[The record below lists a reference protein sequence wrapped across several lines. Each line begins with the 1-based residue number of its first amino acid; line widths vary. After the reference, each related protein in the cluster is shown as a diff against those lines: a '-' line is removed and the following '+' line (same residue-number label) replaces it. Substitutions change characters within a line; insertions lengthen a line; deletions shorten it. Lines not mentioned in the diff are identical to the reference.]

1 MSERLID
8 NGDEDGVNATLT
20 SPISADGRAAPGE
33 RYAVPARCGRAVR
46 LDAGQEIRIVNTHGT
61 QVCDTWAFNAA
72 ALNEFLSMEHAR
84 AWLDR
89 MTPRPG
95 DALVTNRRRPILTFL
110 EDSSPGV
117 HDTFIAAC
125 DLYRFRTLGV
135 EGYHDNCADNLRMAM
150 KAVGARVG
158 EVPSPLNLWMN
169 IPIAAD
175 LSIGW
180 LPPVAR
186 PGDHVLLRAE
196 MDCYVAMSACPQD
209 IVPINGEA
217 CSPVEL
223 HFEVS

>member
-1 MSERLID
+1 MTGMIPD

-20 SPISADGRAAPGE
+20 SPISAGGRAEPGR
-33 RYAVPARCGRAVR
+33 RYEVPARCGRAVR
-46 LDAGQEIRIVNTHGT
+46 LDRGQEIRIINTHGT

-95 DALVTNRRRPILTFL
+95 DGLVTNRRRPILTFL

-125 DLYRFRTLGV
+125 DLYRYRALGV
-135 EGYHDNCADNLRMAM
+135 EDYHDNCADNLRMAM

-169 IPIAAD
+169 IPIAPD
-175 LSIGW
+175 LSIDW
-180 LPPVAR
+180 LAPVAK

-196 MDCYVAMSACPQD
+196 MDCYVALSACPQD
-209 IVPINGEA
+209 IVPINGQA
-217 CSPVEL
+217 CSPVEV

>member
-1 MSERLID
+1 MSERPTD

-20 SPISADGRAAPGE
+20 APISADGRAEPGR

-46 LDAGQEIRIVNTHGT
+46 LDAGQRIKVVNTHGT

-110 EDSSPGV
+110 EDTSPGV

-169 IPIAAD
+169 IPIGPG
-175 LSIGW
+175 LSIDW
-180 LPPVAR
+180 LPPASK
-186 PGDHVLLRAE
+186 PGDHVVLRAE
-196 MDCYVAMSACPQD
+196 MDCYVALSACPQD
-209 IVPINGEA
+209 IVPINGQA
-217 CSPVEL
+217 CSPVDV

>member
-1 MSERLID
+1 MTEEAPD

-20 SPISADGRAAPGE
+20 SPISADGRAEPGR

-46 LDAGQEIRIVNTHGT
+46 LDRGQEIRIINTHGT
-61 QVCDTWAFNAA
+61 QVCDTWAFSAA
-72 ALNEFLSMEHAR
+72 ARNEFLSMEHAR

-95 DALVTNRRRPILTFL
+95 DALVTNRRRPILTLL
-110 EDSSPGV
+110 EDSSPGI

-169 IPIAAD
+169 IPIAPD
-175 LSIGW
+175 LSIDW
-180 LPPVAR
+180 RPPVAR
-186 PGDHVLLRAE
+186 PGDQVLLRAE
-196 MDCYVAMSACPQD
+196 MDCYVALSACPQD
-209 IVPINGEA
+209 IVPINGQA
-217 CSPVEL
+217 CSPVEV
-223 HFEVS
+223 HFEVR